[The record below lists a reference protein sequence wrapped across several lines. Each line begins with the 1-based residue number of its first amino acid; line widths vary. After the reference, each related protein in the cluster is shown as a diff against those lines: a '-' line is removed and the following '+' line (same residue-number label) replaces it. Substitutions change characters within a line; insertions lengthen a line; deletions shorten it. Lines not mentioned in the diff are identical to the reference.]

1 MLSQQL
7 MAQSISGRITNEKK
21 EPIPFA
27 NIFVRELNSGTST
40 DSDGNY
46 FLNLDPGQYEIVISS
61 IGYESLF
68 TKVPIGDGATV
79 KNYVLVSK
87 AQELEQVI
95 IKASKRDP
103 AYEIIQNAVQNREK
117 YFSQLRSFKADV
129 YTKAVEVIDIEQKEK
144 KKKEVVTVELA
155 TPGEFVDPFDT
166 KDQGDEEHKNTNMVE
181 IKSVL
186 YYQAPNDFKE
196 ERNAYKLYGTDVGLY
211 LPNFSETD
219 FNFYQ
224 NLVEMK
230 GLAEASIISPLSRTS
245 ILTYRFRLEKS
256 IKENGLLV
264 HEIKVTPRKSSNST
278 FEGLIYINDSIW
290 NINRLELTIN
300 KSGLKFYDKLTIKQ
314 DYQQI
319 EDGSWN
325 PYRLE
330 FDYFTKS
337 GKRKSFEGNTLIFYQ
352 NIEKNIPFPPKFFG
366 NEVSVITKEA
376 YKRDS
381 SYWKKERPEPLTI
394 TQKKVVSYRDSIYA
408 AQNDEA
414 YLDSIEAKYN
424 KITFG
429 DIIYDGIGK
438 RNIAKKK
445 EVYFGPLLS
454 LIEFEIVGGWRIGPY
469 GSYFKRWE
477 SGKILYTS
485 GSFSVGL
492 KNKDVLFGNSTFFRY
507 NPYKLGDITIDWGR
521 QFYSI
526 NSFDAYLNQLR
537 ISNYILNDY
546 VNVAHRIELVNGL
559 YISTDARISFRS
571 SVADL
576 DGTSILNEVID
587 ETDPLEFEPYD
598 AFITETRLAY
608 TPKQRFMSEPNRKII
623 LGSKYPTFSVG
634 HRKGW
639 PGVIGSDINF
649 DYVDFSVEQD
659 IVLGV
664 FGNSRYKAST
674 GKFLNTKAL
683 EFVDL
688 KRFRESDPILYS
700 DPLNSF
706 QLLNEE
712 LSTTNEFIE
721 FHHIHHFNGALINN
735 LPLIKKL
742 KFRVVAGAGAMY
754 IKDLNYFHREAFVGL
769 ERVFKLG
776 ARRRLR
782 IGVYGAAANSNKT
795 SFDTDFKVSFDIID
809 TWKKVWSY

>member
-1 MLSQQL
+1 MITRILRLFFRSL
-7 MAQSISGRITNEKK
+7 LPNLLLLVSISLGAQSISGRVTNEKK

-40 DSDGNY
+40 DTDGNY

-68 TKVPIGDGATV
+68 IKVPIGDKPTIR
-79 KNYVLVSK
+79 NYVLTST

-103 AYEIIQNAVQNREK
+103 AYEIIQNAIKSREK
-117 YFSQLRSFKADV
+117 YFSELRSFKSDV
-129 YTKAVEVIDIEQKEK
+129 YTKAIEVVDIEKKEK
-144 KKKEVVTVELA
+144 KKKKAVTVELA
-155 TPGEFVDPFDT
+155 PPGEFTDPFDN
-166 KDQGDEEHKNTNMVE
+166 KAESEEKYKNTNMVE

-211 LPNFSETD
+211 LPNFTETD

-230 GLAEASIISPLSRTS
+230 GLAEAPIISPLSRTS
-245 ILTYRFRLEKS
+245 ILTYKFRLEKS
-256 IKENGLLV
+256 VKEDGLTV
-264 HEIKVTPRKSSNST
+264 HKIKVTPRKSSNST
-278 FEGLIYINDSIW
+278 FEGHIFINDSIW

-300 KSGLKFYDKLTIKQ
+300 KGGLKLYDRLTIRQ
-314 DYQQI
+314 NYQQI
-319 EDGSWN
+319 ADGSWN

-337 GKRKSFEGNTLIFYQ
+337 GKRKSFEGNTLIFYS
-352 NIEKNIPFPPKFFG
+352 NIEKNISFPSKFFG
-366 NEVSVITKEA
+366 NEVSVITREA
-376 YKRDS
+376 YTRDS
-381 SYWKKERPEPLTI
+381 TYWGEERPEPLTVD
-394 TQKKVVSYRDSIYA
+394 QMKVIYYRDSIFA
-408 AQNDEA
+408 AQNDKD
-414 YLDSIEAKYN
+414 YLDSIEARYN
-424 KITFG
+424 KITVG

-445 EVYFGPLLS
+445 EIYFGPLLS
-454 LIEFEIVGGWRIGPY
+454 LIEFEVVGGWRLGPY
-469 GSYFKRWE
+469 SSYFKRWE
-477 SGKILYTS
+477 SGKLLYTA
-485 GSFSVGL
+485 GSINIGL
-492 KNKDVLFGNSTFFRY
+492 RNRDILFGHSAFFRY
-507 NPYKLGDITIDWGR
+507 NPYKLGDISVDWGR

-526 NSFDAYLNQLR
+526 NSFDAYLNQLS

-546 VNVAHRIELVNGL
+546 MNVSHRIELLNGL
-559 YISTDARISFRS
+559 FISTDARISFRS

-576 DGTSILNEVID
+576 DGESILNEVID
-587 ETDPLEFEPYD
+587 ETEPLDFEPYD
-598 AFITETRLAY
+598 AFITETRLSY
-608 TPKQRFMSEPNRKII
+608 TPQQRFMSEPNRKII

-649 DYVDFSVEQD
+649 DYVDFSVQQD

-664 FGNSRYKAST
+664 FGNSKYKFIT
-674 GKFLNTKAL
+674 GTFLNTQDL

-688 KRFRESDPILYS
+688 NRFRESDPILYS
-700 DPLNSF
+700 DPLNTF

-721 FHHIHHFNGALINN
+721 F
-735 LPLIKKL
+735 PL
-742 KFRVVAGAGAMY
+742 
-754 IKDLNYFHREAFVGL
+754 
-769 ERVFKLG
+769 
-776 ARRRLR
+776 
-782 IGVYGAAANSNKT
+782 
-795 SFDTDFKVSFDIID
+795 
-809 TWKKVWSY
+809 